1 MNGYPI
7 NWALPASERFKTHP
21 LYIKYNSQ
29 TFAMIDASIV
39 KADLGQVVANGES
52 AMICAYLS
60 WILRTKELISP

>member
-7 NWALPASERFKTHP
+7 NWALPSKESFKTHP

-29 TFAMIDASIV
+29 TFANIDATLV

-52 AMICAYLS
+52 ALICAYLS
-60 WILRTKELISP
+60 WILRTKTLIA